1 MQNRT
6 LSAMYDDYDI
16 SNLPRGKKQ
25 DSLGA
30 LYENYYTFILTDK
43 NRFASFNFQTET
55 NEPEQIFF
63 NDVMRFH
70 NIKNVKSVTQIGVPK
85 TDLGGL
91 PKTDSA
97 ILINRRK
104 LVKATI
110 KQTSARAVSV
120 SEFPDTA
127 IVESLQ
133 IKKKEVIRLLHKH
146 ESDASAKNFSLEEKM
161 FLKEGLSN
169 IKANMVRWAL
179 TGSAHKESKDI
190 RVADFSCCFKL
201 DKNDNLKKYSLFTT
215 EDYVKIITSRSAGFG
230 TGLSWTYATGTKG
243 KKIQFKAPVL

>member
-91 PKTDSA
+91 
-97 ILINRRK
+97 
-104 LVKATI
+104 VKATI

-120 SEFPDTA
+120 SEFPATA